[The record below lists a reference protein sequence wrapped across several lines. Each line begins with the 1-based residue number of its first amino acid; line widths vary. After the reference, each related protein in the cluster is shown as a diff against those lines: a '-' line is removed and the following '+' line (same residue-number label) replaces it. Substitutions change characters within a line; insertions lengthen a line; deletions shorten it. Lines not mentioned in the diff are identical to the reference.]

1 MSSARPEPGATGI
14 AAQWSLRPPTLR
26 RWGTTQQR
34 HLRWK
39 PAALA
44 LAVAAASVLAL
55 SSPVAGQATATDGY
69 APCQAGQ
76 HIDVLV
82 MMDASGSLNAPS
94 SGVDSDGSLRTDAL
108 RRFRGDLSALLAEL
122 PADSSASVH
131 LALWR
136 FESDVVEIAG
146 FAAPGP
152 DHPSDVH
159 IARSLGERAGAG
171 LSYRTNHTDYLDAL
185 RAAEAAF
192 ADYGRRNACRLLL
205 FFTDGLHDPIG
216 NMTLAQ
222 ADELRDDVCNDI
234 KRAYERQGIETYAI
248 LLGLDD
254 SEIDADPVRHEMSA
268 ASKQILRAL
277 TGHATSRL
285 VRGLP
290 YADGFDC
297 RRWSDE
303 QPGDRTGSI
312 LAIDDLGD
320 LALQLLEVVD
330 VAASGLTEWTN
341 CGVGTGTG
349 RRSAPMPAGGFIEQ
363 IVAYPRGAAITGY
376 EVVTA
381 DGERLAGRA
390 NGSAPVRLDASDF
403 GHLAAGWTLEF
414 LTEGNGDVDI
424 ACFIR
429 RAAPERAESTGVVT
443 DDAGREVEAVERSPQ
458 GEASPPLHLEVSAEA
473 PPGLCET
480 AHFDWPDDR
489 VRDWVCRGGRVV
501 FELVPLECQQV
512 LRLDPLTAAFE
523 PRNAEAVPG
532 WGSTA
537 VDVRIDIDGPPQVL
551 YDCFGGPAL
560 VCDPDDDGTHRV
572 AVQPAADELP
582 RVPLSGHTRC
592 VLFPPERGAVEV
604 RAEWQADT
612 ELALLP
618 GALDW
623 RFDADHHDGGGRGT
637 VDASGSV
644 LRLSAD
650 APEAGVEL
658 RFVTADELDNG
669 DWAIRGII
677 SLAPTWD
684 LGGSG
689 VETTAVADRAVGR
702 QAERLQVDHSY
713 AGRSNSAATI
723 WLTLLLLIASLAG
736 SYLLFC
742 AALVLSMSLP
752 DPRKFWVYRS
762 DLPVV
767 EQPRGGFG
775 GGTEATALLA
785 GAEASRVS
793 GMASR
798 NRRGERWL
806 AWSTDAGELVIQHRR
821 SPWLWLPGLLR
832 GGWCEIE
839 SRPHRSLAAR
849 PAARRRARRVGNAAA
864 ADSFDV
870 LEVVGQHDAPAR
882 TAPVWVFRPRRGRHA
897 QMTYSANDLRRL
909 GDLLHSAQDAA
920 EAGAPPAEPTPVARP
935 VDEPPPRRR

>member
-1 MSSARPEPGATGI
+1 M
-14 AAQWSLRPPTLR
+14 
-26 RWGTTQQR
+26 
-34 HLRWK
+34 
-39 PAALA
+39 LA

-55 SSPVAGQATATDGY
+55 PSHAGAQATGTDGY
-69 APCQAGQ
+69 APCEAGQ
-76 HIDVLV
+76 NIDVLV

-108 RRFRGDLSALLAEL
+108 RRFRGDLAALLAEL
-122 PADSSASVH
+122 PADSSASVQ

-136 FESDVVEIAG
+136 FESDVIEIAG
-146 FAAPGP
+146 FAAPGS
-152 DHPSDVH
+152 DHPSDAH

-192 ADYGRRNACRLLL
+192 ADDGRRNACRLLL

-234 KRAYERQGIETYAI
+234 KRAYERQGIATYAI
-248 LLGLDD
+248 LLGVGDT
-254 SEIDADPVRHEMSA
+254 ETGAEPVRDEMSA

-297 RRWSDE
+297 RQWSDE

-330 VAASGLTEWTN
+330 VAASGLSEWTN
-341 CGVGTGTG
+341 CGAGTGTG
-349 RRSAPMPAGGFIEQ
+349 RRSAPMPAGSFIEQ

-376 EVVTA
+376 EIVTA

-390 NGSAPVRLDASDF
+390 SGSVPVRLDASDF

-443 DDAGREVEAVERSPQ
+443 DDAGQEIEAVERSAQ
-458 GEASPPLHLEVSAEA
+458 GEASPPLHLEVMAEA

-480 AHFDWPDDR
+480 AHFDWPDER
-489 VRDWVCRGGRVV
+489 VRDWFCSDGRVV
-501 FELVPLECQQV
+501 FDLVPLECQRV

-532 WGSTA
+532 LGPAA
-537 VDVRIDIDGPPQVL
+537 VEVRIDIDGPPQVL
-551 YDCFGGPAL
+551 HDCFGGPAL
-560 VCDPDDDGTHRV
+560 ACDPDDDGTYRIE
-572 AVQPAADELP
+572 VQPDTDELP
-582 RVPLSGHTRC
+582 RAPLSGHTRC
-592 VLFPPERGAVEV
+592 VLFPPERGTVEV
-604 RAEWQADT
+604 RAEWRPDT

-618 GALDW
+618 SELDW
-623 RFDADHHDGGGRGT
+623 RFDASHHDGGDRGT
-637 VDASGSV
+637 VDGSGAV
-644 LRLSAD
+644 LRLPAD
-650 APEAGVEL
+650 APAAGVEL

-677 SLAPTWD
+677 SLVPTWD
-684 LGGSG
+684 LGESG
-689 VETTAVADRAVGR
+689 VEAAAVAVRAVDR

-713 AGRSNSAATI
+713 AGRSNSAATF
-723 WLTLLLLIASLAG
+723 WLTLLLLIASLAA

-742 AALVLSMSLP
+742 AALVLAMGLP
-752 DPRKFWVYRS
+752 DPTKFWVYRI
-762 DLPVV
+762 DLPVA
-767 EQPRGGFG
+767 EQPGGGFDSG
-775 GGTEATALLA
+775 AEAASLLA
-785 GAEASRVS
+785 ASEASRV
-793 GMASR
+793 GGTASR
-798 NRRGERWL
+798 NGRGKRWL
-806 AWSTDAGELVIQHRR
+806 AWSTDAGELVIRHRR

-864 ADSFDV
+864 ANSFQV
-870 LEVVGQHDAPAR
+870 LEAVGQHDAAAR
-882 TAPVWVFRPRRGRHA
+882 TAPVWVFRPRRGRQA

-909 GDLLHSAQDAA
+909 GDLLRIAQEAA
-920 EAGAPPAEPTPVARP
+920 EAGAPRNEPRP
-935 VDEPPPRRR
+935 VSRPGDEPPPRRR

>member
-1 MSSARPEPGATGI
+1 MLG
-14 AAQWSLRPPTLR
+14 
-26 RWGTTQQR
+26 
-34 HLRWK
+34 
-39 PAALA
+39 
-44 LAVAAASVLAL
+44 LAVAAAGVLAL
-55 SSPVAGQATATDGY
+55 PGHASAQATGTDGY
-69 APCQAGQ
+69 AACEAGQ
-76 HIDVLV
+76 SIDVLV

-122 PADSSASVH
+122 PAGSSASVR

-146 FAAPGP
+146 FAAPGA
-152 DHPSDVH
+152 DHPSDAH

-171 LSYRTNHTDYLDAL
+171 LSYRTSHTDYLDAL

-192 ADYGRRNACRLLL
+192 ADYGRRDACRLLL

-216 NMTLAQ
+216 SMTLAQ

-248 LLGLDD
+248 LLGLGNA
-254 SEIDADPVRHEMSA
+254 ETGTDPVRDEMSV

-290 YADGFDC
+290 YANGFDC

-330 VAASGLTEWTN
+330 VAASGLSEWTN

-349 RRSAPMPAGGFIEQ
+349 RRSAPMPAGSFIEQ

-376 EVVTA
+376 EIVA
-381 DGERLAGRA
+381 AEGERLAGRTS
-390 NGSAPVRLDASDF
+390 GSAPVRLDASDF

-414 LTEGNGDVDI
+414 TTEGNGDVDI

-443 DDAGREVEAVERSPQ
+443 DDAGQEVEAVERSAQ

-473 PPGLCET
+473 PQGLCEA
-480 AHFDWPDDR
+480 AHFDWPDER
-489 VRDWVCRGGRVV
+489 VRDWACRDGRVV
-501 FELVPLECQQV
+501 FDLVPLECQQV
-512 LRLDPLTAAFE
+512 LRLDPLAAAFE

-532 WGSTA
+532 LDSVA
-537 VDVRIDIDGPPQVL
+537 AEVRIDIDGPSQVV

-560 VCDPDDDGTHRV
+560 ACDADADGAHRV
-572 AVQPAADELP
+572 EVRPDTDELP

-604 RAEWQADT
+604 RAQWQPDT
-612 ELALLP
+612 ERALLP
-618 GALDW
+618 GDLEW
-623 RFDADHHDGGGRGT
+623 RFDADHHDGGDRGT
-637 VDASGSV
+637 VEASGSV
-644 LRLSAD
+644 LRLPAEASA
-650 APEAGVEL
+650 AGVEL

-669 DWAIRGII
+669 DWGIRGTI
-677 SLAPTWD
+677 SLEPTWD
-684 LGGSG
+684 IGESD
-689 VETTAVADRAVGR
+689 VDAAAVAIRAADR
-702 QAERLQVDHSY
+702 QSERLQVDHGY
-713 AGRSNSAATI
+713 AGRSNSAATF
-723 WLTLLLLIASLAG
+723 WLTLLLLIASLAA

-752 DPRKFWVYRS
+752 DPTKFWLYRT
-762 DLPVV
+762 DLPIA
-767 EQPRGGFG
+767 EEPG
-775 GGTEATALLA
+775 GGLNG
-785 GAEASRVS
+785 GAEAASLLAASEAQRAV
-793 GMASR
+793 GTASR
-798 NRRGERWL
+798 NGRGKRWL
-806 AWSTDAGELVIQHRR
+806 AWSTDSGDLIIRHRR
-821 SPWLWLPGLLR
+821 SPWFWLPGLLR
-832 GGWCEIE
+832 GGWCEIG
-839 SRPHRSLAAR
+839 SRPQRSLAAR

-864 ADSFDV
+864 ADTFEV
-870 LEVVGQHDAPAR
+870 LEVMGQHDAAAR
-882 TAPVWVFRPRRGRHA
+882 TAPAWVFRPRRGRQA

-909 GDLLHSAQDAA
+909 GDLLDSAQDAA
-920 EAGAPPAEPTPVARP
+920 EAGTKSNDRRGANSDAEAEAGVPPGASDHAPPHDRPPARP
-935 VDEPPPRRR
+935 RSPRRGDEPPPGRR